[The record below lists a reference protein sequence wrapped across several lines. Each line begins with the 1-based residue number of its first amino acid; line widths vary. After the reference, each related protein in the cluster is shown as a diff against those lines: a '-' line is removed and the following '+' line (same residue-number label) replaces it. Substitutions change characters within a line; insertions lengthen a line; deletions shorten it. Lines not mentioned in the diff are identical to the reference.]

1 MIAGLLP
8 VVCARRWAVAR
19 VWRRPDPPTGTADR
33 GCIVTGEVMP
43 WLADTD
49 VGAAHGFARALFG
62 ARTVAEL
69 RRRALSGLAELVPA
83 DVLMWDRVE
92 LATGVVRHEAIPADA
107 EPPGAFAAIVGESAG
122 HPLLSAHAA
131 RRRPALRLS
140 EAVEPRRL
148 SHSELYGDLLHP
160 SGVEYA
166 ITIGVRAERREMV
179 VAGLGRS
186 ERQFSERD
194 RDVLDLVRP
203 VLEAALRDARR
214 ARAARPRARHQP
226 AAGHRRRAARPLRRD
241 RALEPRCR
249 ALARPS
255 TSGRPSTRAGCPRPV
270 AAWLALPP
278 RPPLVSVR
286 DGRRLTVHLLPGD
299 PHALLL
305 EEEVASFRPDALD
318 RLGLTPRETEVLCA
332 AAAIEEEADIAW
344 ELCLS
349 LHAVRDR
356 LAHLEAKLG
365 VHTAADAVTRALR
378 ESI

>member
-1 MIAGLLP
+1 
-8 VVCARRWAVAR
+8 
-19 VWRRPDPPTGTADR
+19 
-33 GCIVTGEVMP
+33 MP
-43 WLADTD
+43 WLADSD
-49 VGAAHGFARALFG
+49 VGAAHGFARMLLE

-69 RRRALSGLAELVPA
+69 RRRALSGLVELVPA
-83 DVLMWDRVE
+83 GVLTWDRVE

-107 EPPGAFAAIVGESAG
+107 EPPGAFAAIVGGSAG

-140 EAVEPRRL
+140 EALERRRL

-160 SGVEYA
+160 SRVEYA
-166 ITIGVRAERREMV
+166 ITIGVRTQRREML

-186 ERQFSERD
+186 EREFSERD
-194 RDVLDLVRP
+194 RDVLDLARP
-203 VLEAALRDARR
+203 VLEAALRDAQ
-214 ARAARPRARHQP
+214 ARER
-226 AAGHRRRAARPLRRD
+226 LV
-241 RALEPRCR
+241 R
-249 ALARPS
+249 ALATEPPS
-255 TSGRPSTRAGCPRPV
+255 GTAVVLLDRYGEIEHASLDAGRWLAEHFGAAEHAGWLPEAV

-318 RLGLTPRETEVLCA
+318 RLGLTPRETEVLRA
-332 AAAIEEEADIAW
+332 AAALEEEADIAW

-365 VHTAADAVTRALR
+365 VNTAADAVTRALR
-378 ESI
+378 EST

>member
-1 MIAGLLP
+1 
-8 VVCARRWAVAR
+8 
-19 VWRRPDPPTGTADR
+19 
-33 GCIVTGEVMP
+33 MP

-49 VGAAHGFARALFG
+49 VGAAHGFARELSG

-69 RRRALSGLAELVPA
+69 RRRVLSGLAGLVPA

-92 LATGVVRHEAIPADA
+92 LATGVVRHETIPADA
-107 EPPGAFAAIVGESAG
+107 EPPGAFAAIVGDSAA

-131 RRRPALRLS
+131 RRRSALRMS
-140 EAVEPRRL
+140 EAIEPRHL
-148 SHSELYGDLLHP
+148 FHSELYGDLLHP
-160 SGVEYA
+160 SGVEYCIA
-166 ITIGVRAERREMV
+166 IGVRAEHGEMV
-179 VAGLGRS
+179 VAGLGRR

-203 VLEAALRDARR
+203 VLEAALQDAG
-214 ARAARPRARHQP
+214 ARER
-226 AAGHRRRAARPLRRD
+226 LV
-241 RALEPRCR
+241 R
-249 ALARPS
+249 ALAADAPPGTAVVLLDGYGEIEHWSLDAERWLVEHF
-255 TSGRPSTRAGCPRPV
+255 GAAEHAGWLPTTV

-286 DGRRLTVHLLPGD
+286 DGRRLTVRLLAGD

-332 AAAIEEEADIAW
+332 ALAIEDEADIAW

-365 VHTAADAVTRALR
+365 VHTAVDAVNRALS
-378 ESI
+378 ESS

>member
-1 MIAGLLP
+1 
-8 VVCARRWAVAR
+8 
-19 VWRRPDPPTGTADR
+19 
-33 GCIVTGEVMP
+33 MP

-49 VGAAHGFARALFG
+49 VGAAHGFARALLE

-83 DVLMWDRVE
+83 DVLTWDRVE

-107 EPPGAFAAIVGESAG
+107 EPPGGFAAIVGDSEG

-140 EAVEPRRL
+140 EAVEHRRL

-166 ITIGVRAERREMV
+166 ITIGVRTQRREML

-194 RDVLDLVRP
+194 RDMLDLARP
-203 VLEAALRDARR
+203 VLEAALRDAQ
-214 ARAARPRARHQP
+214 ARER
-226 AAGHRRRAARPLRRD
+226 LV
-241 RALEPRCR
+241 R
-249 ALARPS
+249 ALASEPPPGTAVVLLDRYGEIEHASLDAERWLAEHFGAAEHTGWLP
-255 TSGRPSTRAGCPRPV
+255 GAV

-278 RPPLVSVR
+278 RPPLVSVG

-378 ESI
+378 EST

>member
-1 MIAGLLP
+1 
-8 VVCARRWAVAR
+8 
-19 VWRRPDPPTGTADR
+19 
-33 GCIVTGEVMP
+33 MP
-43 WLADTD
+43 WLADAD
-49 VGAAHGFARALFG
+49 VRAAHGFAQALFG
-62 ARTVAEL
+62 ARTANEL

-83 DVLMWDRVE
+83 DVLTWDRVE

-107 EPPGAFAAIVGESAG
+107 EPHGAFAAIVGDLAG

-140 EAVEPRRL
+140 EAVEPSVL

-166 ITIGVRAERREMV
+166 IAIAVRVDRREMV
-179 VAGLGRS
+179 IAGLGRS

-194 RDVLDLVRP
+194 RDVLDLVHP
-203 VLEAALRDARR
+203 AVEVALRDAQ
-214 ARAARPRARHQP
+214 ARER
-226 AAGHRRRAARPLRRD
+226 LV
-241 RALEPRCR
+241 R
-249 ALARPS
+249 ALA
-255 TSGRPSTRAGCPRPV
+255 TSPPPGTAVVLLDRYGEIEHSSLDAERWLGEHFGAAEHPGWLPETV

-278 RPPLVSVR
+278 LPPLVSVR

-299 PHALLL
+299 PHALLI

-332 AAAIEEEADIAW
+332 AAAIVEEEDIAW

-356 LAHLEAKLG
+356 LARLEAKLG
-365 VHTAADAVTRALR
+365 VQTAADAVTRALR
-378 ESI
+378 ESA